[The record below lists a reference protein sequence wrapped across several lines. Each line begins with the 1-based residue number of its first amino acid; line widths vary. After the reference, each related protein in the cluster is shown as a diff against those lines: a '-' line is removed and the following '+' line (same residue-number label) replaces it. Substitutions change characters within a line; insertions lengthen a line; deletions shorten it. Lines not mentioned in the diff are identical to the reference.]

1 MNATEKRN
9 YRRFSVK
16 LKAQD
21 RKILRAMQSKGVES
35 VRTLKRAMVLLRM
48 DEGLSPNKAAAAI
61 GVTPET
67 ARMWGWRYVKEG
79 LDAALFDRL
88 RPGNPPLLNNKQAT
102 HIIAIACSPPPDG
115 VAFWSTAMLA
125 EEAIKRKIVKSI
137 SRETVRVL
145 LKNHDLKP

>member
-1 MNATEKRN
+1 
-9 YRRFSVK
+9 
-16 LKAQD
+16 
-21 RKILRAMQSKGVES
+21 
-35 VRTLKRAMVLLRM
+35 MVLLRM
-48 DEGLSPNKAAAAI
+48 DEGLYPNKAAAAI

-145 LKNHDLKP
+145 LKNHDLKPWREKNVVRERTLARIHQANGRSPESLRKASESA